1 MIATHERSVPRD
13 LMRRARMARSALE
26 SVAGLPSL
34 QGYCVAASFLLQRVA
49 AEINVQIVVVGGCA
63 YRKIGRH
70 AARFGHAW
78 CELDDL
84 RIDLTATQFWRTP
97 KVYVTPAGDLRYGA
111 PFARDEAVWQMA
123 TGADVARERLLRAY
137 DAYLTIERKNR
148 RD

>member
-1 MIATHERSVPRD
+1 MIATPARSVPRD
-13 LMRRARMARSALE
+13 LLRRARTARAALE
-26 SVAGLPSL
+26 AVSGLPSL
-34 QGYCVAASFLLQRVA
+34 MGYCVTASFLLQRVA

-97 KVYVTPAGDLRYGA
+97 KVYVTPAGDPRYGA